1 MSLPA
6 ADRRLACA
14 DALPLLAAFA
24 DGELVDGEA
33 EAVAAHLD
41 ACAACLAEV
50 EHAVAFRSALREK
63 VRPALPAAPDRLRS
77 RITIGLATERA
88 ADNARRYLA
97 AFGVAA
103 ACAAAVS
110 VVILRG
116 RTGDEGRP
124 DALVQD
130 AIEQHARQLPIE
142 IAGQDVEPWFQG
154 KVDFHVSVPRF
165 RSANPPRIVGARLA
179 NVRERQA
186 AYVVY
191 DRGVPKR
198 RMTLLVYPGDASELR
213 GTVARTASVNGHEVM
228 LANERGYN
236 VAVWSRRGVSYSLVS
251 DLDERDVLELVR
263 EVEER

>member
-6 ADRRLACA
+6 TDRRISCS

-33 EAVAAHLD
+33 EAVAEHLD
-41 ACAACLAEV
+41 ACASCMAEV
-50 EHAVAFRSALREK
+50 EHAVAFRAALREK
-63 VRPALPAAPDRLRS
+63 VRPSLPAAPARLRG
-77 RITIGLATERA
+77 RIALGLAAERA
-88 ADNARRYLA
+88 SDNARRYLA
-97 AFGVAA
+97 AFGIAA
-103 ACAAAVS
+103 ACAAVVS
-110 VVILRG
+110 FVIVRG
-116 RTGDEGRP
+116 RNDGGRP
-124 DALVQD
+124 GALVQD
-130 AIEQHARQLPIE
+130 AVEQHARQLPIE
-142 IAGQDVEPWFQG
+142 VAGQDVEPWFRG

-165 RSANPPRIVGARLA
+165 RSANAPRIVGARLA

-191 DRGVPKR
+191 DRGVPER
-198 RMTLLVYPGDASELR
+198 RMTLLVYPGDAAELR
-213 GTVARTASVNGHEVM
+213 GVATRTASVNGHDVM

-251 DLDERDVLELVR
+251 DLDERDVLDLVG